1 MKRALT
7 GIASVGILAVT
18 VAMESANAQ
27 VTRPYRA
34 PTPYAEPG
42 SQGAGW
48 NGLSQG
54 YGWNGL
60 SQGYGWNGLG
70 QGYGWNGL
78 GARRVGTPP
87 AR

>member
-1 MKRALT
+1 MNVTPRLLSKRRLMMKRALIV
-7 GIASVGILAVT
+7 IASVGILAVT

-48 NGLSQG
+48 NGL
-54 YGWNGL
+54 
-60 SQGYGWNGLG
+60 G

>member
-1 MKRALT
+1 MKRVLT
-7 GIASVGILAVT
+7 AIASVGILAVT

-34 PTPYAEPG
+34 PPRYAEPG

-48 NGLSQG
+48 V
-54 YGWNGL
+54 
-60 SQGYGWNGLG
+60 GLG

-78 GARRVGTPP
+78 GAPRTKNTAPSFNRDSP
-87 AR
+87 